1 MNTRGI
7 ILTAILVIAAM
18 AGLWLQQQQAR
29 KALENA
35 PTATE
40 VIGAQMLAGQATAGL
55 VPAFELADLDG
66 NLRSLSDWNGK
77 PRIVNFWAT
86 WCAPCR
92 REIPLLKKMQETHT
106 DLDLQIIGVAVDE
119 LEPVLQYATDM
130 QFNYT
135 ILVGQE
141 DAMLAAESFGIEFLA
156 LPFTFVVAADG
167 ELLATHIGELLPED
181 ADVIVRVLHQLK
193 NGEIDNPGARRILA
207 TG

>member
-7 ILTAILVIAAM
+7 ILTAILVTAAM

-55 VPAFELADLDG
+55 VPAFELADLEG

-92 REIPLLKKMQETHT
+92 REIPLLKKMQEAR
-106 DLDLQIIGVAVDE
+106 DRRQNPPAPPPPRPGWR
-119 LEPVLQYATDM
+119 
-130 QFNYT
+130 
-135 ILVGQE
+135 
-141 DAMLAAESFGIEFLA
+141 
-156 LPFTFVVAADG
+156 ADG
-167 ELLATHIGELLPED
+167 
-181 ADVIVRVLHQLK
+181 R
-193 NGEIDNPGARRILA
+193 
-207 TG
+207 